1 MPSLIKPT
9 IVAAFAALFTLA
21 DERHALKI
29 SLRRRMLVGGT
40 AEGHDRHRSAASK
53 PIKSKSKPA
62 EKEDD
67 DEEDPTEHLLPT
79 ERADSKVST
88 SHKKDDLTKKRK
100 HKDLTD
106 DKRRQ
111 HKANATAL
119 KLNPGLLRGADA
131 KIVKLSLK
139 AHGEGDDDKG
149 QHVMELDEHDMAL
162 LKANHDIKQ
171 SMRSGPNRMLLML
184 FGLFIIIILLLGC
197 QSMMGGMFSLFSR

>member
-1 MPSLIKPT
+1 
-9 IVAAFAALFTLA
+9 
-21 DERHALKI
+21 
-29 SLRRRMLVGGT
+29 MLVGRT
-40 AEGHDRHRSAASK
+40 VEGHDRHASAASR
-53 PIKSKSKPA
+53 PIKSTSKPA

-67 DEEDPTEHLLPT
+67 DDEDTTEHLLPT

-106 DKRRQ
+106 EKRRQ

-119 KLNPGLLRGADA
+119 KLNPGAGLLRGADA
-131 KIVKLSLK
+131 NKIVKLSLK